1 MMQMQYS
8 SHDAVHTV
16 DVAVEL
22 RSSHKTTFVAKLY
35 SRLTEARLTGT
46 TKMSKINIKCK
57 HKMPEVINRV
67 VNSTV
72 VVVQPHTL
80 SRPRLTDASNKQA
93 QSSSLDLTHCTDERQ
108 HAPVCNTQTIAFSV
122 HVKKQRCKHSS

>member
-22 RSSHKTTFVAKLY
+22 RSSHKTTFVARLY
-35 SRLTEARLTGT
+35 SRLTEARLTST

-93 QSSSLDLTHCTDERQ
+93 QSSSLDCTDERQ

-122 HVKKQRCKHSS
+122 QVKKQRCKHSS